1 MSCGCFFVLFF
12 SHFHIHL
19 CRVDGVSS
27 SQDGELGS
35 SELFN
40 VLPPSYPDH
49 PVVSSDVYAAAH
61 TQQEEGKLFAHTFQ
75 SLDLQLDDM
84 A

>member
-1 MSCGCFFVLFF
+1 M
-12 SHFHIHL
+12 
-19 CRVDGVSS
+19 SS

-35 SELFN
+35 SELFD
-40 VLPPSYPDH
+40 VLPPSYSDH
-49 PVVSSDVYAAAH
+49 PVVSSDAYATAH

-75 SLDLQLDDM
+75 SLELQLVGM